1 MKKPNIF
8 LAILAGIG
16 FIVLYII
23 CIFICEA
30 FFDLS
35 TGLSIDEVIE
45 LIISFIPIS
54 FALGLLCYYSYFYKN
69 VKKIFWISTLIVVL
83 IGGYKFY
90 KRDLTEI
97 YIVQKS
103 HWLLPKSVK
112 KYPQL
117 SDKPLFQKGKTII
130 PLEERGEYSL
140 KEKFFNKQHCL
151 LAYYVKP
158 KGEED
163 YYIGDN
169 PDFPPYFLKFD
180 TSGKIIDSLP
190 LNTAEKQKREFHIK
204 DKYIIDTY
212 TLSYSTWAIDGNP
225 EFRPMKAIEGT
236 DFWKENDV
244 RTYISKNHLPTP
256 TCYKIRVKKIEWRP
270 DEQKY
275 YATSGYESIVVFIQD
290 GMPHYI
296 CSTDYISSFKDTFFE
311 RTPVFPL
318 FMKLGADDFYYSD
331 FQSTYTRRKIL
342 PQYFLVEKAFD
353 KGGEG
358 KLFMQLRLNN
368 ASISFKADTY
378 MWTSEAVALKTPT
391 YYLSKDNEEFEK
403 FEKVDLY
410 SNQLLQYQLLSITG
424 QLYMVK

>member
-8 LAILAGIG
+8 LAILTGIG
-16 FIVLYII
+16 FIVLSII
-23 CIFICEA
+23 CGLGSSLSLRIIDVLLLFTPIIF
-30 FFDLS
+30 
-35 TGLSIDEVIE
+35 V
-45 LIISFIPIS
+45 
-54 FALGLLCYYSYFYKN
+54 LGLLCYYSFYYKT
-69 VKKIFWISTLIVVL
+69 VKKIFWVSVCLTVL
-83 IGGYKFY
+83 TMLYTYHK
-90 KRDLTEI
+90 DEI
-97 YIVQKS
+97 EESYTVWQS
-103 HWLLPKSVK
+103 QQFLPKNLK
-112 KYPQL
+112 NYPEL
-117 SDKPLFQKGKTII
+117 SSRELTQGKKTIT
-130 PLEERGEYSL
+130 PLYERGGYSL
-140 KEKFFNKQHCL
+140 KKKFFNDQYQLVTLYNKS
-151 LAYYVKP
+151 
-158 KGEED
+158 
-163 YYIGDN
+163 N
-169 PDFPPYFLKFD
+169 TSFYFFKFD

-256 TCYKIRVKKIEWRP
+256 TCYKIGVRNIEWRP
-270 DEQKY
+270 DNQKY
-275 YATSGYESIVVFIQD
+275 YTTFNYESIVVFIQY

-296 CSTDYISSFKDTFFE
+296 CSTNYIYSFQNTLFD
-311 RTPVFPL
+311 RTSIFPL

-342 PQYFLVEKAFD
+342 PQYFLIEETLD

-368 ASISFKADTY
+368 ASISFKVDTY
-378 MWTSEAVALKTPT
+378 MLTSEGVALKTPT
-391 YYLSKDNEEFEK
+391 YYLTKGNEELEK

-410 SNQLLQYQLLSITG
+410 SNKLLQYQLLSIKG
-424 QLYMVK
+424 RLYMIK

>member
-8 LAILAGIG
+8 LAILTGIG
-16 FIVLYII
+16 FIVLSII
-23 CIFICEA
+23 CGLGSSLSLRIIDVLLLFTPIIF
-30 FFDLS
+30 
-35 TGLSIDEVIE
+35 V
-45 LIISFIPIS
+45 
-54 FALGLLCYYSYFYKN
+54 LGLLCYYSFYYKS
-69 VKKIFWISTLIVVL
+69 VKKIFWVSVCLTVL
-83 IGGYKFY
+83 TMLYTYHK
-90 KRDLTEI
+90 DEI
-97 YIVQKS
+97 EESYTVWQS
-103 HWLLPKSVK
+103 QQFLPKNLK
-112 KYPQL
+112 NYPEL
-117 SDKPLFQKGKTII
+117 SSKELTQGKKTIT
-130 PLEERGEYSL
+130 PLYERGGYSL
-140 KEKFFNKQHCL
+140 KKKFFNDQYQLVTLYNKS
-151 LAYYVKP
+151 
-158 KGEED
+158 
-163 YYIGDN
+163 N
-169 PDFPPYFLKFD
+169 TSFYFFKFD

-212 TLSYSTWAIDGNP
+212 TLTYSTWAIDGNP

-256 TCYKIRVKKIEWRP
+256 TCYKIGVRNIEWRP
-270 DEQKY
+270 DNQKY
-275 YATSGYESIVVFIQD
+275 YTTFNYESIVVFIQD

-296 CSTDYISSFKDTFFE
+296 CSTNYIYSFQNTLFD
-311 RTPVFPL
+311 RTSMFPL

-342 PQYFLVEKAFD
+342 PQYFLIEETLD

-368 ASISFKADTY
+368 ASISFKVDTY
-378 MWTSEAVALKTPT
+378 TLTSEGVALKKPT
-391 YYLSKDNEEFEK
+391 YYLTKGNEELEK

-424 QLYMVK
+424 QLYMMK

>member
-8 LAILAGIG
+8 LAILTGFG
-16 FIVLYII
+16 FIVLSII
-23 CIFICEA
+23 CGLGSSLSLRIIDVLLLFTPIIF
-30 FFDLS
+30 
-35 TGLSIDEVIE
+35 V
-45 LIISFIPIS
+45 
-54 FALGLLCYYSYFYKN
+54 LGLLCYYSFYYKS
-69 VKKIFWISTLIVVL
+69 VKKIFWVSVCLTVLTMLYTYHKDKIEETYIVWQSRMSL
-83 IGGYKFY
+83 PKNLKHYPELSRKE
-90 KRDLTEI
+90 LTEG
-97 YIVQKS
+97 K
-103 HWLLPKSVK
+103 
-112 KYPQL
+112 
-117 SDKPLFQKGKTII
+117 KTII
-130 PLEERGEYSL
+130 PLYERGEYSL

-180 TSGKIIDSLP
+180 TSGKIIDSLSF
-190 LNTAEKQKREFHIK
+190 NIAEEQKREFYIK

-225 EFRPMKAIEGT
+225 EFRPMKAVEGT
-236 DFWKENDV
+236 DFWKEDDV
-244 RTYISKNHLPTP
+244 ESYISKNHLPTP
-256 TCYKIRVKKIEWRP
+256 TCYKIGVRKIEWRP

-275 YATSGYESIVVFIQD
+275 YAASGYESIVVFIQY

-296 CSTDYISSFKDTFFE
+296 CSTNYIYSFQNTLFE

-353 KGGEG
+353 EGGEG
-358 KLFMQLRLNN
+358 KLFMQLRFNN

-378 MWTSEAVALKTPT
+378 MWTSEGIALKTPT
-391 YYLSKDNEEFEK
+391 YYLTKGNEELEK

>member
-8 LAILAGIG
+8 LAILTGIG
-16 FIVLYII
+16 FIVLSII
-23 CIFICEA
+23 CGLGSSLSLRIIDVLLLFTPIIF
-30 FFDLS
+30 
-35 TGLSIDEVIE
+35 V
-45 LIISFIPIS
+45 
-54 FALGLLCYYSYFYKN
+54 LGLLCYYSFYYKS
-69 VKKIFWISTLIVVL
+69 VKKIFWVSVCLTVL
-83 IGGYKFY
+83 TMLYTYHK
-90 KRDLTEI
+90 DEI
-97 YIVQKS
+97 EESYTVWQS
-103 HWLLPKSVK
+103 QQFLPKNLK
-112 KYPQL
+112 NYPEL
-117 SDKPLFQKGKTII
+117 SSKELTQGKKTIT
-130 PLEERGEYSL
+130 PLYERGGYSL
-140 KEKFFNKQHCL
+140 KKKFFNDQYQLVTLYNKS
-151 LAYYVKP
+151 
-158 KGEED
+158 
-163 YYIGDN
+163 N
-169 PDFPPYFLKFD
+169 TSFYFFKFD

-256 TCYKIRVKKIEWRP
+256 TCYKIGVRNIEWRP
-270 DEQKY
+270 DNQKY
-275 YATSGYESIVVFIQD
+275 YTTFNYESIVVFIQD

-296 CSTDYISSFKDTFFE
+296 CSTNYIYSFQNTLFD
-311 RTPVFPL
+311 RTSIFPL

-342 PQYFLVEKAFD
+342 PQYFLIEETLD

-368 ASISFKADTY
+368 ASISFKVDTY
-378 MWTSEAVALKTPT
+378 TLTSEGVALKTPT
-391 YYLSKDNEEFEK
+391 YYLTKGNEELEK

-410 SNQLLQYQLLSITG
+410 SNKLLQYQLLSIKG
-424 QLYMVK
+424 RLYMVK

>member
-8 LAILAGIG
+8 LAILTGFG
-16 FIVLYII
+16 FIVLSII
-23 CIFICEA
+23 CGLGSSLSLRIIDVLLLFTPIIF
-30 FFDLS
+30 
-35 TGLSIDEVIE
+35 V
-45 LIISFIPIS
+45 
-54 FALGLLCYYSYFYKN
+54 LGLLCYYSFYYKS
-69 VKKIFWISTLIVVL
+69 VKKIFWVSVCLTVL
-83 IGGYKFY
+83 TMLYTYHK
-90 KRDLTEI
+90 DEI
-97 YIVQKS
+97 EESYTVWQS
-103 HWLLPKSVK
+103 QQFLPKNFK
-112 KYPQL
+112 HYPEL
-117 SDKPLFQKGKTII
+117 SSKELTQGKKTIT
-130 PLEERGEYSL
+130 PLYERGGYSL
-140 KEKFFNKQHCL
+140 KKKFFNDQYQLVTLYNKS
-151 LAYYVKP
+151 
-158 KGEED
+158 
-163 YYIGDN
+163 N
-169 PDFPPYFLKFD
+169 TSFYFFKFD

-256 TCYKIRVKKIEWRP
+256 TCYKIGVRNIEWRP
-270 DEQKY
+270 DNQKY
-275 YATSGYESIVVFIQD
+275 YTTFNYESIVVFIQY

-296 CSTDYISSFKDTFFE
+296 CSTNYIYSFQNTLFD
-311 RTPVFPL
+311 RTSIFPL

-342 PQYFLVEKAFD
+342 PQYFLIEETLD

-368 ASISFKADTY
+368 ASISFKVDTY
-378 MWTSEAVALKTPT
+378 TLTSEGVALKKPT
-391 YYLSKDNEEFEK
+391 YYLTKGNEELEK

-410 SNQLLQYQLLSITG
+410 SNKLLQYQLLSIKG
-424 QLYMVK
+424 RLYMVK

>member
-8 LAILAGIG
+8 LAILTGFG
-16 FIVLYII
+16 FIVLSII
-23 CIFICEA
+23 CGLGSSLSLRIIDVLLLFTPIIF
-30 FFDLS
+30 
-35 TGLSIDEVIE
+35 V
-45 LIISFIPIS
+45 
-54 FALGLLCYYSYFYKN
+54 LGLLCYYKS
-69 VKKIFWISTLIVVL
+69 VKKIFWVSIC
-83 IGGYKFY
+83 
-90 KRDLTEI
+90 LTILAMLYTYHKDKIEEA
-97 YIVQKS
+97 YTVWQSKKS
-103 HWLLPKSVK
+103 LPENLKHYPELLEKELTQGK
-112 KYPQL
+112 
-117 SDKPLFQKGKTII
+117 KTII
-130 PLEERGEYSL
+130 PLYERGEYSL

-190 LNTAEKQKREFHIK
+190 LNIAEEQKREFHIK

-212 TLSYSTWAIDGNP
+212 TLSYSSWAIDGNP
-225 EFRPMKAIEGT
+225 EFRPMKAVEGT

-256 TCYKIRVKKIEWRP
+256 TCYKIGVRNIEWHP
-270 DEQKY
+270 DNQKY
-275 YATSGYESIVVFIQD
+275 YTTFNYESIVVFIQD

-296 CSTDYISSFKDTFFE
+296 CSTNYIYSFKDTFFE
-311 RTPVFPL
+311 RAPVFPL
-318 FMKLGADDFYYSD
+318 FMKLGNDDFYYSD

-342 PQYFLVEKAFD
+342 PQYFLVEGTLD
-353 KGGEG
+353 EGGEG

-368 ASISFKADTY
+368 ASISFKANTY

-391 YYLSKDNEEFEK
+391 YYLTKGNEELEK

>member
-8 LAILAGIG
+8 LAILTGFG
-16 FIVLYII
+16 FIVLSII
-23 CIFICEA
+23 CGLGSSLSLRIIDVLLLFTPIIF
-30 FFDLS
+30 
-35 TGLSIDEVIE
+35 V
-45 LIISFIPIS
+45 
-54 FALGLLCYYSYFYKN
+54 LGLLCYYSFYYKS
-69 VKKIFWISTLIVVL
+69 VKKIFWVSVCLTVL
-83 IGGYKFY
+83 TMLYTYHK
-90 KRDLTEI
+90 DEI
-97 YIVQKS
+97 EESYTVWQS
-103 HWLLPKSVK
+103 QQFLPKNLK
-112 KYPQL
+112 NYPEL
-117 SDKPLFQKGKTII
+117 SSKELTQGKKTIT
-130 PLEERGEYSL
+130 PLYERGGYSL
-140 KEKFFNKQHCL
+140 KKKFFNDQYQLVTLYNKS
-151 LAYYVKP
+151 
-158 KGEED
+158 
-163 YYIGDN
+163 N
-169 PDFPPYFLKFD
+169 TSFYFFKFD

-190 LNTAEKQKREFHIK
+190 LNIAEEQKREFHIK
-204 DKYIIDTY
+204 NKYIIDTY
-212 TLSYSTWAIDGNP
+212 TLSYSSWAIDGNP
-225 EFRPMKAIEGT
+225 EFRPMKAVEDT
-236 DFWKENDV
+236 NFWKEDDV
-244 RTYISKNHLPTP
+244 ESYISKNHLPTP

-311 RTPVFPL
+311 SAPVFPL
-318 FMKLGADDFYYSD
+318 FMKLGKDDFYYSD

>member
-8 LAILAGIG
+8 LAILTGIG
-16 FIVLYII
+16 FIVLSII
-23 CIFICEA
+23 CGLGSSLSLRIIDVLLLFTPIIF
-30 FFDLS
+30 
-35 TGLSIDEVIE
+35 V
-45 LIISFIPIS
+45 
-54 FALGLLCYYSYFYKN
+54 LGLLCYYSFYYKS
-69 VKKIFWISTLIVVL
+69 VKKIFWVSVCLTVL
-83 IGGYKFY
+83 TMLYTYHK
-90 KRDLTEI
+90 DEI
-97 YIVQKS
+97 EESYTVWQS
-103 HWLLPKSVK
+103 QQFLPKNLK
-112 KYPQL
+112 NYPEL
-117 SDKPLFQKGKTII
+117 SSKELTQGKKTIT
-130 PLEERGEYSL
+130 PLYERGGYSL
-140 KEKFFNKQHCL
+140 KKKFFNDQYQLVTLYNKS
-151 LAYYVKP
+151 
-158 KGEED
+158 
-163 YYIGDN
+163 N
-169 PDFPPYFLKFD
+169 TSFYFFKFD

-256 TCYKIRVKKIEWRP
+256 TCYKIGVRNIEWRP
-270 DEQKY
+270 DNQKY
-275 YATSGYESIVVFIQD
+275 CTTFNYESIVVFIQD

-296 CSTDYISSFKDTFFE
+296 CSTNYIYSFQNTLFD
-311 RTPVFPL
+311 RTSIFPL

-342 PQYFLVEKAFD
+342 PQYFLIEETLD

-368 ASISFKADTY
+368 ASISFKVDTY
-378 MWTSEAVALKTPT
+378 TLTSEGVALKKPT
-391 YYLSKDNEEFEK
+391 YYLTKGNEELEK

-410 SNQLLQYQLLSITG
+410 SNKLLQYQLLSIKG
-424 QLYMVK
+424 RLYMVK

>member
-1 MKKPNIF
+1 MLYTYHKDKIEETY
-8 LAILAGIG
+8 
-16 FIVLYII
+16 IVWQSRMSLPKNLKHYP
-23 CIFICEA
+23 E
-30 FFDLS
+30 LS
-35 TGLSIDEVIE
+35 RKE
-45 LIISFIPIS
+45 
-54 FALGLLCYYSYFYKN
+54 
-69 VKKIFWISTLIVVL
+69 
-83 IGGYKFY
+83 
-90 KRDLTEI
+90 LTEG
-97 YIVQKS
+97 K
-103 HWLLPKSVK
+103 
-112 KYPQL
+112 
-117 SDKPLFQKGKTII
+117 KTIT
-130 PLEERGEYSL
+130 PLYERGEYSL

-180 TSGKIIDSLP
+180 TSGKIIDSLS
-190 LNTAEKQKREFHIK
+190 LNIAEEQKREFYIK

-256 TCYKIRVKKIEWRP
+256 TCYKIGVRNIEWRP

-275 YATSGYESIVVFIQD
+275 YAASGYESIVVFIQY

-296 CSTDYISSFKDTFFE
+296 CSTNYIYSFQNTLFE

-353 KGGEG
+353 EGGEG
-358 KLFMQLRLNN
+358 KLFMQLRFNN

-391 YYLSKDNEEFEK
+391 YYLTKGNEELEK